1 MKKYNEPQIYI
12 VNNQKIAERLNQKY
26 NIAAGNL
33 GIVKAVEYTPYENNR
48 YVNLEYSMIDNL
60 HEYSVVIIDLQNK
73 NEVKYC
79 TEDDKPNGIP
89 FLFEM
94 SYPQRNFIPAPLVL
108 KMMRSELKEQ
118 CLKIIFAGEKY
129 KQKYGWVEVT
139 GQDRYSYLNHEE
151 HDIYE
156 TIQANAMSKR
166 GKKIVAEK
174 NELAQ
179 CIAKYTKE
187 YNVIFDF
194 PTIWNED
201 LGKSEPDPN
210 FIPLL
215 KNQDGEN
222 ISYIGYSPD
231 CGFEI
236 LLPVCE
242 KKDELIEKL
251 LTSILPGILP
261 KYFPE
266 SEDFEWIKGKEFI
279 PKEITELEKEE
290 DVIREEYNSKIKA
303 LNEKKAEIEQ
313 NYKFLND
320 LLTETGDKLVEAV
333 CTYFKWLGFADVVSI
348 DGSEEIL
355 REDIQI
361 IEGNKLY
368 IIEVK
373 GIGGTSTDAECAQV
387 AKHRRRRERE
397 NRDKEII
404 PIYIVNHHRY
414 TNPLL
419 RQNPPF
425 SDNQIEYAESD
436 ERGLL
441 TTWQLY
447 NQYKLIEA
455 EIFTKEETRDS
466 LNEWGLISL
475 IPKRLKSIG
484 IFEEYFKKS
493 KACILKLNNSE
504 IRVGDEIYGQKGGK
518 WTQTKITSIQL
529 DDKNVDSVQDG
540 EIGIATETEL
550 EKGVEIFVNK
560 S

>member
-26 NIAAGNL
+26 NIAVGNL
-33 GIVKAVEYTPYENNR
+33 GIAKAVEYNPYKNNR
-48 YVNLEYSMIDNL
+48 YVNLEYNMIDNL

-73 NEVKYC
+73 NEVKHC
-79 TEDDKPNGIP
+79 TEDDKLDGTP
-89 FLFEM
+89 FLFEV
-94 SYPQRNFIPAPLVL
+94 SYPQKNFIPAPLVL
-108 KMMRSELKEQ
+108 SIIEENLKKQ
-118 CLKIIFAGEKY
+118 CLKIIFAGNKY
-129 KQKYGWVEVT
+129 VEEYSLVKAFE
-139 GQDRYSYLNHEE
+139 QNQYRYAGYSE

-156 TIQANAMSKR
+156 TIQARAKVKF
-166 GKKIVAEK
+166 GKKIEAEK

-187 YNVIFDF
+187 YKVVFEM
-194 PTIWNED
+194 PTRWNANLRE
-201 LGKSEPDPN
+201 SEPDPN

-215 KNQDGEN
+215 KNQEGEP

-231 CGFEI
+231 CGYEI

-251 LTSILPGILP
+251 LTSILPRILP

-266 SEDFEWIKGKEFI
+266 SEDFEWIKEKEFL

-290 DVIREEYNSKIKA
+290 DIIREEYNSKIKA
-303 LNEKKAEIEQ
+303 LNEKRTKIEQ
-313 NYKFLND
+313 KYMFLND

-333 CTYFKWLGFADVVSI
+333 CTYFKWLGFTDVVSI

-361 IEGNKLY
+361 TEGNKLY

-387 AKHRRRRERE
+387 AKHRRKRERE
-397 NRDKEII
+397 NRDKEIV
-404 PIYIVNHHRY
+404 PIYIVNHQRY
-414 TNPLL
+414 MNPLS

-455 EIFTKEETRDS
+455 GIFTKEETRDS
-466 LNEWGLISL
+466 LDEWGLISL
-475 IPKRLKSIG
+475 IPKRLKSVG
-484 IFEEYFKKS
+484 IFEEYFKKP
-493 KACILKLNNSE
+493 KAGILKLNNSE
-504 IRVGDEIYGQKGGK
+504 IKVGDEIYGQKGGK
-518 WTQTKITSIQL
+518 WIRTKITSIQL
-529 DDKNVDSVQDG
+529 NDKNVDSAKDG
-540 EIGIATETEL
+540 EVGIATETEL
-550 EKGVEIFVNK
+550 EKGVEIFINK

>member
-26 NIAAGNL
+26 NIAVGDL
-33 GIVKAVEYTPYENNR
+33 GIVKAVEYNPYDNNR

-79 TEDDKPNGIP
+79 TEDDKPYGSP
-89 FLFEM
+89 FLFEV
-94 SYPQRNFIPAPLVL
+94 SYPQKNFIPTPLVL
-108 KMMRSELKEQ
+108 KNLRSKLNKQ
-118 CLKIIFAGEKY
+118 CLKIIFAGK
-129 KQKYGWVEVT
+129 KCIQKYAWVEVT
-139 GQDRYSYLNHEE
+139 GQDRYSRLNQEE
-151 HDIYE
+151 HDVYE
-156 TIQANAMSKR
+156 IVQTKAISKN

-179 CIAKYTKE
+179 CIAKYTTE
-187 YNVIFDF
+187 YKVTFEM
-194 PTIWNED
+194 PTRWNANLRESV
-201 LGKSEPDPN
+201 LDPN

-215 KNQDGEN
+215 KNQDGEP

-231 CGFEI
+231 CGYEI

-251 LTSILPGILP
+251 LTSILPRILP

-266 SEDFEWIKGKEFI
+266 SEDFAWIKEKEFL

-290 DVIREEYNSKIKA
+290 DIIREEYNSKIKA
-303 LNEKKAEIEQ
+303 LNEKRAEIEQ
-313 NYKFLND
+313 KYKFLND

-333 CTYFKWLGFADVVSI
+333 CTYFKWLGFTDVVSI

-361 IEGNKLY
+361 TEGNKLY

-404 PIYIVNHHRY
+404 PIYIVNHQRY
-414 TNPLL
+414 MNPLS

-455 EIFTKEETRDS
+455 GIFTKEETKDS
-466 LNEWGLISL
+466 LDEWGLISL
-475 IPKRLKSIG
+475 IPKRLKSVG

-493 KACILKLNNSE
+493 KAGILKLNNSE
-504 IRVGDEIYGQKGGK
+504 IKVGDEIYGQKGGK
-518 WTQTKITSIQL
+518 WIRTKITSIQL
-529 DDKNVDSVQDG
+529 DDRNVDSAKDG
-540 EIGIATETEL
+540 EVGIATETEL
-550 EKGVEIFVNK
+550 EKGIEIFINK